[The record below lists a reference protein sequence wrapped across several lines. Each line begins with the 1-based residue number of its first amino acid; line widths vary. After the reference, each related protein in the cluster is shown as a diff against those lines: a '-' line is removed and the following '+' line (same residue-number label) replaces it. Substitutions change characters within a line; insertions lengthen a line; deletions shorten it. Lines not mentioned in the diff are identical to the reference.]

1 MNKVCVLAYCVIGLA
16 VAEIVAPGAGAAE
29 KFVPQGH
36 TYSPDKD
43 RLPLLNSYQ
52 DRVNSQA
59 DIYEAEIYRIQ
70 RERAI
75 QDAEMRRH
83 IQHELGG
90 GAEFQPRY

>member
-1 MNKVCVLAYCVIGLA
+1 MGVTAMSAISVEVS
-16 VAEIVAPGAGAAE
+16 AGE

-52 DRVNSQA
+52 DRINSQA
-59 DIYEAEIYRIQ
+59 DIYESEIYRVQ

-75 QDAEMRRH
+75 QDAEIQRH
-83 IQHELGG
+83 ILHEMDG
-90 GAEFQPRY
+90 GANFQPRY